1 MSTRVPEKM
10 FKETLKGGMI
20 FFDNARLIRECDI
33 VFICAPKYCCNYV
46 FADILDEYKKQVAQ
60 NRKVLIYSIVG
71 NLSQQKLETYLN
83 TNKDSLTLT
92 ARIDY
97 ETIEKYLK

>member
-1 MSTRVPEKM
+1 M

-20 FFDNARLIRECDI
+20 FFDNARIVKENDI
-33 VFICAPKYCCNYV
+33 VFICAPKHCCNYI
-46 FADILDEYKKQVAQ
+46 FADILEEYKKQVAQ
-60 NRKVLIYSIVG
+60 KRKVLIYSIVG

-83 TNKDSLTLT
+83 CDQNSLTLT

-97 ETIEKYLK
+97 EIIEKYLQ